1 LKSKLLFVF
10 LTIIITLIC
19 EACSSKYD
27 QFSKVKP
34 EIRNILLNADE
45 NIISSS
51 QIIIV
56 ISNEENPDYANLC
69 SIEIHNGFWIEKFN
83 KVKVTIGKNGFADS
97 GMKKEGDGKTPT
109 GAYKLGTAF
118 GYDNHINTKM
128 PYRQST
134 ENDFWIDDVD
144 SDKYNTW
151 VTGQTNAKS
160 FERMK
165 RKDHLYKYGIVIE
178 YNDNPIVKGNGSAI
192 FMHVWR
198 APGQKTA
205 GCIAMS
211 EDDIVKILE
220 WLDFK
225 QQPVIL
231 MGKESGLLHNIEL
244 K

>member
-1 LKSKLLFVF
+1 MKSKLLFVF

-19 EACSSKYD
+19 EACSSNYD

-45 NIISSS
+45 NIISSG

-56 ISNEENPDYANLC
+56 VSCEENPDYANLY
-69 SIEIHNGFWIEKFN
+69 SVEKSNGFWIEKFN
-83 KVKVTIGKNGFADS
+83 KIKATIGKNGFADS

-109 GAYKLGTAF
+109 GAFKLGTAF

-134 ENDFWIDDVD
+134 ENDFWIDDVN

-151 VTGQTNAKS
+151 ITGQTDSKS

-178 YNDNPIVKGNGSAI
+178 YNTNPIVKGNGSAI

-198 APGQKTA
+198 APGKKTA

-231 MGKESGLLHNIEL
+231 MGKGSSLLHNIKL